1 MHTQNYIHT
10 TGIKYAGSKLR
21 LLPHIFSIIENL
33 PVQTVLDGFSGSTR
47 VSQALA
53 QKNYRVISNDISDY
67 SYIFAQCFLL
77 NHKDTNYFQPMI
89 DHLNQLPESD
99 GWFTQHYGGDVN
111 NGSAI
116 QRDGT
121 KKPWQRHNTQKLDAI
136 RPEIDKLVSDPID
149 KAVLLASLML
159 ALDEVDNTLGHFS
172 AYLKEWSKRSYKTLQ
187 LKVPPFFELTQQHNV
202 LQQDIFTT
210 ITQQKADLAY
220 FDPPYGSN
228 NEKMPSSRVR
238 YTAYYHLWETICK
251 NDQPAIF
258 GAAGRRIDSS
268 DKIIHNPFEDFRKNP
283 ITQKYIAT
291 EAIDQLIAQTNTRYI
306 VLSYS
311 SGGKSTAKELNE
323 IINQH
328 GKLKKTMKTDY
339 RKNIMAQRKWTNQWL
354 KDNPEPNQEYLFLL
368 EKF

>member
-1 MHTQNYIHT
+1 MYTPEHIHT

-21 LLPHIFSIIENL
+21 LLPHIFSMIENL
-33 PVQTVLDGFSGSTR
+33 PVHTVLDGFSGSTR

-53 QKNYRVISNDISDY
+53 QKNYCVISNDISDY
-67 SYIFAQCFLL
+67 SRIFAQCFLI
-77 NHKDTNYFQPMI
+77 NNKGADYFQPFV
-89 DHLNQLPESD
+89 DYLNQLPGVD
-99 GWFTQHYGGDVN
+99 GWFSQHYGGEEN

-116 QRDGT
+116 QHDGT

-136 RPEIDKLVSDPID
+136 RPEIDKLVSNPID

-172 AYLKEWSKRSYKTLQ
+172 AYLKDWSKRSYKTLQ
-187 LKVPPFFELTQQHNV
+187 LKVPPFFELTQQHTV
-202 LQQDIFTT
+202 LQEDIFTA
-210 ITQQKADLAY
+210 ITHHKADLAY

-251 NDQPAIF
+251 NDKPELF
-258 GAAGRRIDSS
+258 GAAGRRSDSS
-268 DKIIHNPFEDFRKNP
+268 DKVISNPFEDFRKNP
-283 ITQKYIAT
+283 VTQKYVAT
-291 EAIDQLIAQTNTRYI
+291 EAINRLIAQTDSRYI

-311 SGGKSTAKELNE
+311 SGGKSTAKELDE
-323 IINQH
+323 ILNQQ
-328 GKLKKTMKTDY
+328 GKLKKTLKINY
-339 RKNIMAQRKWTNQWL
+339 KKNIMAQMKWTNQWL

>member
-1 MHTQNYIHT
+1 MHAQNNIHT
-10 TGIKYAGSKLR
+10 TGIKYAGSKLK
-21 LLPHIFSIIENL
+21 LLPHIFSIIESL
-33 PVQTVLDGFSGSTR
+33 PVNTIIDGFSGSTR

-53 QKNYRVISNDISDY
+53 QKNYCVISNDISNY
-67 SYIFAQCFLL
+67 SRIFAQCFLL
-77 NHKDTNYFQPMI
+77 NHKGVNYFQPLI
-89 DHLNQLPESD
+89 DHLNGLAGVD
-99 GWFTQHYGGDVN
+99 GWFSQHYGGDVN

-116 QRDGT
+116 QKDGT

-172 AYLKEWSKRSYKTLQ
+172 AYLKDWSKRSYKTLQ
-187 LKVPPFFELTQQHNV
+187 LKVPPFFELTQKHIVSQE
-202 LQQDIFTT
+202 DIFAA
-210 ITQQKADLAY
+210 ITHHQADLTY

-251 NDQPAIF
+251 NDHPTLF
-258 GAAGRRIDSS
+258 GVAGRRTDSS
-268 DKIIHNPFEDFRKNP
+268 DKIIHNPFEDYRKNP
-283 ITQKYIAT
+283 ATKKYIAT
-291 EAIDQLIAQTNTRYI
+291 EAIDRLIAQTHTRYI

-311 SGGKSTAKELNE
+311 SGGKSTAKELND

-328 GKLKKTMKTDY
+328 GKLKKTLKIDY
-339 RKNIMAQRKWTNQWL
+339 KKNIMAKMTWTNQWL
-354 KDNPEPNQEYLFLL
+354 KDHAEPNQEYLFLL